1 MVLEPLGRAEQGVD
15 ASSCRRRLMNLIALV
30 ELGNLT
36 VPAENLALVL
46 FEGPTPTLLQ
56 IERLAARQK
65 RFQGSL

>member
-15 ASSCRRRLMNLIALV
+15 ASSCRRRLMNPIALV
-30 ELGNLT
+30 ELDNLT
-36 VPAENLALVL
+36 VPAETLALVL

-56 IERLAARQK
+56 IERLVARQK